1 MFLRNSGS
9 TKESDRISPVK
20 VSSRIFYTFT
30 ASLKNRIMAL
40 VHEFENSGNWLFKR
54 RSWLPVFIIAGGI
67 LMMYLG
73 NRQAILYDMRD
84 ELIFL
89 GVSLFGEVIRI
100 LTVGFTPK
108 NTSGR
113 NTINGQVADELNVT
127 GIYSLL
133 RHPLYLGNFFMWL
146 GPVLFLRSIGDVIV
160 FILLYWLYYER
171 IMFAE
176 EQFLRRKFGD
186 IYDNWSEKVSS
197 FIPYSFNFIRPRLP
211 FSMKNVLKR
220 EYNSFV
226 NIFVIFTILDLCRNY
241 FLSERIYLTRLWLL
255 LFVASGV
262 IWLVIRTIEKR
273 THWLDVD
280 GR

>member
-1 MFLRNSGS
+1 M
-9 TKESDRISPVK
+9 
-20 VSSRIFYTFT
+20 
-30 ASLKNRIMAL
+30 
-40 VHEFENSGNWLFKR
+40 
-54 RSWLPVFIIAGGI
+54 IAAGI

-73 NRQAILYDMRD
+73 NRQAIIYDMRD

-89 GVSLFGEVIRI
+89 GVSLFGQVIRI

-113 NTINGQVADELNVT
+113 NTVNGQLADELNVT
-127 GIYSLL
+127 GIYSIL

-146 GPVLFLRSIGDVIV
+146 GPVLFLRSIGVTLV
-160 FILLYWLYYER
+160 FGLIYWLYYER

-186 IYDNWSEKVSS
+186 IYDKWSEKVSA
-197 FIPYSFNFIRPRLP
+197 FIPYSFHYIKPNLP
-211 FSMKNVLKR
+211 FSIKNVLKR

-226 NIFVIFTILDLCRNY
+226 NIFVIFALLDLCRNY
-241 FLSERIYLTRLWLL
+241 FLSERIYMTRMWIW
-255 LFVASGV
+255 LFVAGGV
-262 IWLVIRTIEKR
+262 IWLTVRTVHKQ
-273 THWLDVD
+273 TKWLEVE

>member
-1 MFLRNSGS
+1 
-9 TKESDRISPVK
+9 
-20 VSSRIFYTFT
+20 
-30 ASLKNRIMAL
+30 MAL

-54 RSWLPVFIIAGGI
+54 RSWLPVFMVVAGII
-67 LMMYLG
+67 MMYLG
-73 NRQAILYDMRD
+73 NRQILLFDMRD

-89 GVSLFGEVIRI
+89 GVSLFGEIIRI

-113 NTINGQVADELNVT
+113 NTVNGQIADELNVS

-146 GPVLFLRSIGDVIV
+146 GPVLFLRSAWFTLV
-160 FILLYWLYYER
+160 FILIYWLYYER

-186 IYDNWSEKVSS
+186 IYDKWSETVSS
-197 FIPYSFNFIRPRLP
+197 FIPYSIRYIPPKLP
-211 FSMKNVLKR
+211 FSVRNVLGR
-220 EYNSFV
+220 EYNSFI
-226 NIFVIFTILDLCRNY
+226 NIFLIFTILDLFRNY
-241 FLSERIYLTRLWLL
+241 FLSERIYMTDMWTWLS
-255 LFVASGV
+255 ASAFG
-262 IWLVIRTIEKR
+262 IWIVVRTIHKR
-273 THWLDVD
+273 THWLNVE

>member
-1 MFLRNSGS
+1 
-9 TKESDRISPVK
+9 
-20 VSSRIFYTFT
+20 
-30 ASLKNRIMAL
+30 MAL
-40 VHEFENSGNWLFKR
+40 VHEFESSGNWLFKR
-54 RSWLPVFIIAGGI
+54 RSWLPVFMIVAGI

-73 NRQAILYDMRD
+73 NRQAIIFDMRD

-89 GVSLFGEVIRI
+89 GVSLFGQVIRI

-113 NTINGQVADELNVT
+113 NTINGQIADELNVT

-146 GPVLFLRSIGDVIV
+146 GPVLFLHSLWFTIIFG
-160 FILLYWLYYER
+160 LLYWLYYER

-186 IYDNWSEKVSS
+186 IYDKWSENVSS
-197 FIPYSFNFIRPRLP
+197 FIPYSFNFIPPKLP
-211 FSMKNVLKR
+211 FSLRNVLKR
-220 EYNSFV
+220 EYNGFL
-226 NIFVIFTILDLCRNY
+226 NIFLIFTILDLFRNY
-241 FLSERIYLTRLWLL
+241 FLSERIYFTDMWIYLFAFALVIWIVIRAIHKLTRWLE
-255 LFVASGV
+255 V
-262 IWLVIRTIEKR
+262 E
-273 THWLDVD
+273 

>member
-1 MFLRNSGS
+1 MFSRNSGG
-9 TKESDRISPVK
+9 TKELYRITPAK
-20 VSSRIFYTFT
+20 VSSRIFYTF
-30 ASLKNRIMAL
+30 ASSLKNRMMAL
-40 VHEFENSGNWLFKR
+40 VNEFENSGNWLFKR
-54 RSWLPVFIIAGGI
+54 RSWLPVFIVAGGI

-73 NRQAILYDMRD
+73 NRQAILYDMHD

-100 LTVGFTPK
+100 LTVGFTPR

-133 RHPLYLGNFFMWL
+133 RHPLYLGNFLMWL

-186 IYDNWSEKVSS
+186 IYDKWSEKVSS

-211 FSMKNVLKR
+211 FSVKNVLKR

-226 NIFVIFTILDLCRNY
+226 NIFIIFTILDLFRNY
-241 FLSERIYLTRLWLL
+241 FLSERIYLTDMWIYM
-255 LFVASGV
+255 FVGAGV

>member
-1 MFLRNSGS
+1 
-9 TKESDRISPVK
+9 
-20 VSSRIFYTFT
+20 
-30 ASLKNRIMAL
+30 MAL

-54 RSWLPVFIIAGGI
+54 RSWLPGLIIVAGI
-67 LMMYLG
+67 AMMYLG
-73 NRQAILYDMRD
+73 NRQAILFDMRD

-89 GVSLFGEVIRI
+89 GVSLLGQVIRI

-113 NTINGQVADELNVT
+113 NTINGQIADELNVT

-146 GPVLFLRSIGDVIV
+146 GPVLFLRSVGAAIV
-160 FILLYWLYYER
+160 FFLIYWLYYER

-186 IYDNWSEKVSS
+186 IYDKWSEKVSS
-197 FIPYSFNFIRPRLP
+197 IIPYPFKYIPPKLP
-211 FSMKNVLKR
+211 FSVKNVLKR

-226 NIFVIFTILDLCRNY
+226 NIFVIFTLLDLCRNY
-241 FLSERIYLTRLWLL
+241 FLSERIYLTEMWVW
-255 LFVASGV
+255 LFVSGGV
-262 IWLVIRTIEKR
+262 IWLVIRTIDKQTKWFE
-273 THWLDVD
+273 VE